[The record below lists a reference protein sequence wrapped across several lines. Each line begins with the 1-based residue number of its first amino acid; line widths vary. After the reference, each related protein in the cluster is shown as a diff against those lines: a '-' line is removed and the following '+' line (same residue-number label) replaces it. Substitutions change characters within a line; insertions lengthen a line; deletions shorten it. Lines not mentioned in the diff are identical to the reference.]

1 MGIGTAAF
9 SVMNAVLLRPPPYS
23 DAKQIVAILDFSAR
37 RGSNFGVTPARFLDI
52 QNENRSFET
61 IAAFRTSNQTF
72 VLTGIEEPQLL
83 HGARVSKDFFRLFGV
98 APILGR
104 TFDADAETPESI
116 RTVVLSQGLWCSRYA
131 CDQNI
136 LGRPVIL
143 DGEAFTVI
151 GVMPKSFKIYGRE
164 RPMDLWLPLP
174 IAGEALADRTAQ
186 NGEMTGINEA
196 VAPYRRL
203 YVVQVIRYWTE
214 LLSSLEYKA
223 METGSQEIPFFREI
237 FAPFYNDDSY
247 VRTRTTWD
255 KL

>member
-23 DAKQIVAILDFSAR
+23 DAKQIVAISDFSAR
-37 RGSNFGVTPARFLDI
+37 RGWNVGVTPARFLDI
-52 QNENRSFET
+52 QNDNRSFET
-61 IAAFRTSNQTF
+61 VAAFRTFNQTF

-98 APILGR
+98 GPILGR
-104 TFDADAETPESI
+104 TFEADVEISESI
-116 RTVVLSQGLWCSRYA
+116 RTAVLSEGLWCSRYA

-143 DGEAFTVI
+143 DGEEFTVI

-174 IAGEALADRTAQ
+174 MVGEAPADRTAQ
-186 NGEMTGINEA
+186 NGDLH
-196 VAPYRRL
+196 VLR
-203 YVVQVIRYWTE
+203 V
-214 LLSSLEYKA
+214 
-223 METGSQEIPFFREI
+223 
-237 FAPFYNDDSY
+237 
-247 VRTRTTWD
+247 
-255 KL
+255 